1 MIKNYKLVRELDN
14 EFIRNNKISHKKALQ
29 IFEAM
34 WKYAVHMGV
43 SLLNDPGQ
51 EIEEIVEFKKRIN
64 AGFLKQ
70 K

>member
-14 EFIRNNKISHKKALQ
+14 EFIQNNKISHKKALQ

-34 WKYAVHMGV
+34 WKYAVNMGV
-43 SLLNDPGQ
+43 SLLNDSGQ